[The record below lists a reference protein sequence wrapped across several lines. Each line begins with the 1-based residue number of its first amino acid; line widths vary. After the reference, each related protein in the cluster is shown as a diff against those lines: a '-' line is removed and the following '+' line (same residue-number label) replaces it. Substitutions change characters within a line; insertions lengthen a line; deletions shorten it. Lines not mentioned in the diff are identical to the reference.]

1 MLGDKVRFAGLGRD
15 RLVGNGLGEA
25 VASKLAGQAE
35 KQVENGLI
43 GEPRWSMA
51 RSMALSAFD
60 APRIC

>member
-35 KQVENGLI
+35 KQVENGLL
-43 GEPRWSMA
+43 GGA
-51 RSMALSAFD
+51 
-60 APRIC
+60 

>member
-43 GEPRWSMA
+43 GGTQVVDGEVDGPER
-51 RSMALSAFD
+51 L
-60 APRIC
+60 

>member
-25 VASKLAGQAE
+25 VASKLARQAE

-43 GEPRWSMA
+43 GGAEVVDGEIDGSEG
-51 RSMALSAFD
+51 L
-60 APRIC
+60 